1 MVGGERPDWA
11 ECHHV
16 SRVWQPKPM
25 SYSMPAATDTFEDFL
40 KGGLSSHLHF
50 TLIVGS
56 AYFPCESGLARHG
69 GSEGAHTHTPFHCT
83 PCRGGPFGLLCFLI
97 QKRGK

>member
-25 SYSMPAATDTFEDFL
+25 SYSMPATTDTFEDFL
-40 KGGLSSHLHF
+40 KVGLTSHLHF
-50 TLIVGS
+50 PIIVES
-56 AYFPCESGLARHG
+56 EYFPRESA
-69 GSEGAHTHTPFHCT
+69 
-83 PCRGGPFGLLCFLI
+83 
-97 QKRGK
+97 